1 MDSLWPPGGLQK
13 SSLKNSALIH
23 YSGVRFPKTTM
34 VGVDRPIIGADIKH
48 FKNRFAENFFFLC
61 KQTYYLQVTLFIGE

>member
-13 SSLKNSALIH
+13 PSLKNSALIH

-34 VGVDRPIIGADIKH
+34 VASS
-48 FKNRFAENFFFLC
+48 
-61 KQTYYLQVTLFIGE
+61 FITIEFNGTNDQLANDAFGKGTPAWDLNLLEGIC